1 LSKLKL
7 RPHQNKAIN
16 SAEEEFFNCG
26 LQSGMIC
33 LPTGGGKTITAAKFV
48 ADSIKN
54 GKIKNCLW
62 LVHRQELCDQAY
74 DTFIYFGCNT
84 AKWTATVKE
93 VSDVTVCMV
102 QSARN
107 LTRKCKTFD
116 LIIVDEAHHFATSE
130 DDYEN
135 SYSKL
140 IGRIEYKHL
149 LGLTATPTRLDRR
162 ALNFEK
168 AIYSTTF
175 YDMVKEGYLAKP
187 DYFEIRTDKY
197 YQLSKNSK
205 ADFTQKSLG
214 SLDDPE
220 RNKKIASEWYKQ
232 KDTFGK
238 TLVFCVSINHCN
250 TLMSEFKKLDRN
262 IICKVIT
269 GETDKSIRLQTVKDF
284 DKGNIDIVFNCQVFT
299 EGFDCPSINTILVAR
314 PTMSETLFMQ
324 MIGRGARILPNKHSY
339 NIIVVVD
346 DVQRFATIV
355 KTWKPLLIGKSKED
369 IEQELFQ
376 QQLEEAKVDYE
387 RVAAENDIK
396 VPLKDMKAIDVEA
409 ILSIS
414 TKYKYNIGFVLD
426 RDRNDCLRR
435 LFQHTKNLQSKGDH
449 SIDSILESYTYCVP
463 VGEFN
468 QKEWETICWGYF
480 LRYRRQQNTVTVNE
494 NGSSYTYDI
503 WKRIPLVEFTEED
516 RKEISKRIESSLDI
530 SELKNQDFNENYSL
544 DNGIKLYTKL
554 IQMLKEQE
562 PKKYKNCSVALDSIK
577 KLSCRNRN
585 LIIETYIYD
594 KSRFNIGQIANA
606 SKNMTIML
614 QTLLS
619 DPCCKV
625 RFKMERN

>member
-1 LSKLKL
+1 MSKVIL
-7 RPHQNKAIN
+7 RPHQSKAID
-16 SAEEEFFNCG
+16 SAEEEFFSRG

-54 GKIKNCLW
+54 GKINNCLW

-74 DTFIYFGCNT
+74 DTFIYFDCNT

-93 VSDVTVCMV
+93 VSDVTICMV

-140 IGRIEYKHL
+140 IGRIKYKHL

-168 AIYSTTF
+168 VIYSTTF

-220 RNKKIASEWYKQ
+220 RNKKIALEWHKN

-250 TLMSEFKKLDRN
+250 TLMTEFKKLDKE
-262 IICKVIT
+262 IVCKVIT
-269 GETDKSIRLQTVKDF
+269 GETDKSMRLQTVKQF

-299 EGFDCPSINTILVAR
+299 EGFDCPSINSILVAR

-324 MIGRGARILPNKHSY
+324 MIGRGARILPDKHSY

-376 QQLEEAKVDYE
+376 QQLEEAEIKYE
-387 RVAAENDIK
+387 KTIK
-396 VPLKDMKAIDVEA
+396 EHDLKAPLKDIKAIDVEA

-414 TKYKYNIGFVLD
+414 TKYKYNVGFVLD

-435 LFQHTKNLQSKGDH
+435 LFQHTNNLQNKGDY
-449 SIDSILESYTYCVP
+449 SIDSIIESYTYCVP
-463 VGEFN
+463 AGEFN

-480 LRYRRQQNTVTVNE
+480 LKYRKQQNTVVINE

-503 WKRIPLVEFTEED
+503 WKRIPLVDFNDKD
-516 RKEISKRIESSLDI
+516 RKEIAKRIESSLDI
-530 SELKNQDFNENYSL
+530 SELKNQDFNEKYSL
-544 DNGIKLYTKL
+544 DNGTKLYTKL
-554 IQMLKEQE
+554 KQMLKEQE
-562 PKKYKNCSVALDSIK
+562 PRKYKNCSVALDSIK

-585 LIIETYIYD
+585 LIVQTHIYD

-614 QTLLS
+614 QNLLL